1 MTRRVLFILANSEMT
16 AGANRS
22 LRDWLKNRDRNQLVP
37 YILMPRENAY
47 TRKAYEEIGCT
58 VWVGH
63 YLFNVKHIGNCA
75 FSLKIKDYVKKYI
88 SVICNPITR
97 FFLGFK
103 IRQERIDIIHSNSFS
118 TTYGARSALR
128 NSLPHI
134 WHIREF
140 MGEDHGHALIDSPA
154 KVKKLCAYSYAI
166 YISDIVKAV
175 FERKYS
181 FRKSTVIINQIEYDS
196 SYTKK
201 RLFME
206 DGTCKIMIA
215 GSIDPGKGQREA
227 IQAVKLLKLEGYPV
241 DLYICGTGDLSL
253 IADLISDETSSYIHL
268 LGFCEKLTEVRK
280 EMDIAL
286 ICSRME
292 AFGRVTVEALYYM
305 NYVIAANTGC
315 TKNIIRD
322 GENGQLYRL
331 GDVSQLAS
339 KIRNIIIKHDGIEDS
354 LSKSSFEAVDRYS
367 GDIYSKICSVYD
379 WMEKN
384 GK

>member
-1 MTRRVLFILANSEMT
+1 M
-16 AGANRS
+16 
-22 LRDWLKNRDRNQLVP
+22 
-37 YILMPRENAY
+37 
-47 TRKAYEEIGCT
+47 
-58 VWVGH
+58 
-63 YLFNVKHIGNCA
+63 
-75 FSLKIKDYVKKYI
+75 
-88 SVICNPITR
+88 
-97 FFLGFK
+97 
-103 IRQERIDIIHSNSFS
+103 
-118 TTYGARSALR
+118 
-128 NSLPHI
+128 
-134 WHIREF
+134 
-140 MGEDHGHALIDSPA
+140 
-154 KVKKLCAYSYAI
+154 
-166 YISDIVKAV
+166 
-175 FERKYS
+175 
-181 FRKSTVIINQIEYDS
+181 
-196 SYTKK
+196 
-201 RLFME
+201 
-206 DGTCKIMIA
+206 
-215 GSIDPGKGQREA
+215 
-227 IQAVKLLKLEGYPV
+227 
-241 DLYICGTGDLSL
+241 SL

-322 GENGQLYRL
+322 GENGQLDRL